1 MSIDN
6 KPSVDKTEKT
16 TPSDVVKVSET
27 TETKSQEE
35 TTENADVVIET
46 TETKSQEETTENV
59 DVVIETTE
67 DDSIEEENPLA
78 GETQTIL
85 THVFSGDVE
94 GEVYTLDQLEKPSDE
109 YSEDEYNQ
117 LMGMYENT
125 LNEIEEKEIVT
136 GRIISMMINML

>member
-6 KPSVDKTEKT
+6 KPTVDKTEKPT
-16 TPSDVVKVSET
+16 SSDVVKV
-27 TETKSQEE
+27 
-35 TTENADVVIET
+35 NET

-67 DDSIEEENPLA
+67 TKSQEETTENTDVVLETTNDESIEEENPLA

-94 GEVYTLDQLEKPSDE
+94 GEVYPLDQ
-109 YSEDEYNQ
+109 
-117 LMGMYENT
+117 
-125 LNEIEEKEIVT
+125 
-136 GRIISMMINML
+136 